1 MLIFDDIHWSAEMEQ
16 AWAQIKADQRVM
28 MTIDLFF
35 FGLVVLRDDF
45 KVKQDFTIRF

>member
-1 MLIFDDIHWSAEMEQ
+1 
-16 AWAQIKADQRVM
+16 

-35 FGLVVLRDDF
+35 LGLVVRRDEF

>member
-1 MLIFDDIHWSAEMEQ
+1 
-16 AWAQIKADQRVM
+16 VM

-35 FGLVVLRDDF
+35 FGLVVMRDEF